1 MSNWDEPTIWTSPI
15 RRIGDNRPSYMYSE
29 SKYSI
34 EFRTMKDKCEI
45 GYLDKNT
52 GNLYLNS
59 DYKMQ
64 FKAIKKQIIKDYQPK
79 SVLEYI
85 NLRGFGI

>member
-1 MSNWDEPTIWTSPI
+1 MGNWDKPTIWTSPI
-15 RRIGDNRPSYMYSE
+15 RRVGDNRPNYLYCESE
-29 SKYSI
+29 NRIYFKTI
-34 EFRTMKDKCEI
+34 KDKAEL
-45 GYLDKNT
+45 GDYDKTT
-52 GNLYLNS
+52 GILYFNS

-79 SVLEYI
+79 SVSEYL